1 MFNEAA
7 MAEMT
12 KYAARARAQIRDRE
26 ARSAREISPGVAAV
40 EASAAAFAFGCA
52 DGRSGGDGTAALWT
66 GAALH
71 AFSFFSGGESRLGD
85 HARALGTG
93 ALAAGAYRT
102 GLAAGQRAAVA
113 DAFGAR
119 IDPPPR
125 APVGATRPVTS
136 VTMELTV
143 ARLTITARR

>member
-7 MAEMT
+7 MAEMR
-12 KYAARARAQIRDRE
+12 KYAARAKAQIRDRD
-26 ARSAREISPGVAAV
+26 AGPTREISPGVAAV

-102 GLAAGQRAAVA
+102 GLAAGQRAAVGRRIRRPYRA
-113 DAFGAR
+113 PRAR
-119 IDPPPR
+119 HRRPR
-125 APVGATRPVTS
+125 APRHLRHDGENV
-136 VTMELTV
+136 E
-143 ARLTITARR
+143 